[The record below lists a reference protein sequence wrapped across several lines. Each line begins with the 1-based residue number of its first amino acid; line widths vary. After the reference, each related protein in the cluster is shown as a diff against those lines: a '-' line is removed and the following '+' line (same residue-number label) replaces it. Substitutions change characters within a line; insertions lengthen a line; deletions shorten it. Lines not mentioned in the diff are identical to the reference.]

1 MYVRVYVWTGQED
14 GCMYVCVYGQGK
26 EMAVAATMGELHL
39 LHKNE
44 DGFLYLTFADSWR
57 PDVGRGEDTSDALTQ
72 DELDRML
79 EVLGLGFRVQ
89 GLGFSSGFGVQVSCV
104 DVCLCICGFRV

>member
-1 MYVRVYVWTGQED
+1 M
-14 GCMYVCVYGQGK
+14 
-26 EMAVAATMGELHL
+26 AATMGELHL

-57 PDVGRGEDTSDALTQ
+57 PDVGRGEDTSDTLTP

-79 EVLGLGFRVQ
+79 EVLGLGFGVQ
-89 GLGFSSGFGVQVSCV
+89 GLGSVQGSGFRLAVWTCSCV
-104 DVCLCICGFRV
+104 VVGLGFRVVCWCVQNSGLCVGVSGV